1 MATTKDVAQAAGVSI
16 TAASHVI
23 NGTRTVSE
31 TLTKRVLTAMEALDH
46 RSNILA
52 RSPQLGTTKPI
63 GLVTPDNSNSF
74 LAEIARYIRIIW
86 LSS

>member
-16 TAASHVI
+16 TAASYVI
-23 NGTRTVSE
+23 NGSRTVSE

-52 RSPQLGTTKPI
+52 RSP
-63 GLVTPDNSNSF
+63 
-74 LAEIARYIRIIW
+74 
-86 LSS
+86 

>member
-23 NGTRTVSE
+23 NGSRTVSE
-31 TLTKRVLTAMEALDH
+31 TLTKRVLTAMETLDY

-52 RSPQLGTTKPI
+52 RSPQLGTTKTI

-74 LAEIARYIRIIW
+74 LAEMPDIFGLFW
-86 LSS
+86 PWS

>member
-31 TLTKRVLTAMEALDH
+31 TLTKRVLTAIEALDY
-46 RSNILA
+46 RPNILA
-52 RSPQLGTTKPI
+52 RSPQLGTTKTI

-74 LAEIARYIRIIW
+74 LAEIARHIRIIW
-86 LSS
+86 LWS